1 MKMDKQ
7 DIAALLFCA
16 IALLIILPMIVGGA
30 P

>member
-1 MKMDKQ
+1 MMGNQ

-16 IALLIILPMIVGGA
+16 LALVIILPMIVGGA

>member
-1 MKMDKQ
+1 MMDNH

-16 IALLIILPMIVGGA
+16 LALVIIIPMIVGGA